1 MKRSTRRRM
10 IWWFLITP
18 PAAYGLLAA
27 FIFLMQ
33 GRMVYHPTREW
44 EGTPTD
50 VGLRFE
56 DLTLTASDGVKLS
69 AWLVP
74 HTDPTAPVVLLCHG
88 NGGNLSHRLGTL
100 RQLHDMGVA
109 TLIVDYRGYGRS
121 EGSPSEQGTY
131 RDARA
136 AWDWLVGQRQ
146 VDPSRIVL
154 MGRSL
159 GGAIA
164 AKLAGEVQP
173 AGLVIES
180 APTSIAEM
188 GRDMYP
194 IFPLPL
200 MRLLARYRY
209 DTREHLAGVECPVL
223 VMHSSDDGLIPF
235 SHGQRNY
242 AAAGEPKRFVE
253 LVGTHND
260 AHEVSGR
267 VYTRAFEAFVG
278 RCVE

>member
-10 IWWFLITP
+10 IWWFIITP
-18 PAAYGLLAA
+18 LAAYGLLAA
-27 FIFLMQ
+27 FLFLMQ
-33 GRMVYHPTREW
+33 GRMVYDPTRQW
-44 EGTPTD
+44 EGTPCD

-56 DLTLTASDGVKLS
+56 DLTLRAADGVKLS
-69 AWLVP
+69 AWYVP
-74 HTDPTAPVVLLCHG
+74 NSDSNAPVVLLCHG

-100 RQLHDMGVA
+100 RQLHEMGVSA
-109 TLIVDYRGYGRS
+109 LIIDYRGYGRS

-136 AWDWLVGQRQ
+136 AWDWLVEQRQ

-164 AKLAGEVQP
+164 SHLAGQVSP

-180 APTSIAEM
+180 APTSIPEM

-194 IFPLPL
+194 IFPLGL
-200 MRLLARYRY
+200 MRFLARYRY
-209 DTREHLAGVECPVL
+209 DTREHLAGVDCPVL
-223 VMHSSDDGLIPF
+223 VMHSPDDGLIPF
-235 SHGQRNY
+235 SHGQRNFE
-242 AAAGEPKRFVE
+242 AAGEPRRLVE
-253 LVGTHND
+253 LTGTHND
-260 AHEVSGR
+260 AHEVSGG
-267 VYTRAFEAFVG
+267 VYTRAFEAFVA
-278 RCVE
+278 RCVK